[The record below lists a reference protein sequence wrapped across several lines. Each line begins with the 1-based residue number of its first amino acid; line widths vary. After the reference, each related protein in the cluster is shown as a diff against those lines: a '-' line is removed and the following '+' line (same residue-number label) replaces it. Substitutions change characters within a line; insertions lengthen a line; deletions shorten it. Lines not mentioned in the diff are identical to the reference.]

1 MSSSGCCWTV
11 IVPSQR
17 AFLHLFSRFGAQ
29 VYYFWF
35 VNICQSIV
43 HCNLQ
48 DQKYSNLF
56 IFVTNIRA
64 TDYISLQKA
73 VPRDMANR
81 VIKVFIYKSV
91 SYLQSL
97 IFGLQM
103 IFPCRKQFQGTSNRV
118 IKVFI
123 YKSVSYLQSSF
134 LYRNGGTIRYPV
146 LSIYSVFIKL
156 FAQFFFKLFNSRIEI
171 YIDLLNVT
179 W

>member
-91 SYLQSL
+91 SYLQS
-97 IFGLQM
+97 
-103 IFPCRKQFQGTSNRV
+103 
-118 IKVFI
+118 
-123 YKSVSYLQSSF
+123 SF

>member
-1 MSSSGCCWTV
+1 MVSSSGCCWTV

-35 VNICQSIV
+35 VNVCQSIV

-73 VPRDMANR
+73 VPKDMA
-81 VIKVFIYKSV
+81 
-91 SYLQSL
+91 
-97 IFGLQM
+97 
-103 IFPCRKQFQGTSNRV
+103 NRV

-134 LYRNGGTIRYPV
+134 LYRNSGTIRYPV